1 MAINQLNKYVWLVET
16 IHRARKQIQSS
27 ETRRKRRQIHF
38 FVFTAFSLWMIHQN
52 PTFLFGVLPSSL
64 SLSQYPTRD
73 FSIFAGLPCKM
84 DWMV

>member
-27 ETRRKRRQIHF
+27 ETKRKRRQIRKMYLPPF
-38 FVFTAFSLWMIHQN
+38 LYEIMHQN
-52 PTFLFGVLPSSL
+52 PTFLLVFLPSSL
-64 SLSQYPTRD
+64 SLSQYPTSD
-73 FSIFAGLPCKM
+73 LSIFAGLPCKM